1 MHSLNLTVRNYKD
14 TLTDRQTD
22 THTHTHTHTQG
33 REVSTAQKVRLT
45 INILLV
51 PRGSSTRQSS
61 GGAQKKTHIG
71 ELCDG

>member
-1 MHSLNLTVRNYKD
+1 MHSLNITVRNYK
-14 TLTDRQTD
+14 D
-22 THTHTHTHTQG
+22 THTHTHTHTHTYTHTQG
-33 REVSTAQKVRLT
+33 QKVSTAQKIRLT

-61 GGAQKKTHIG
+61 GEAQRKTHLG